1 MQLLRQKFP
10 FLLSI
15 RQKSFMDTARTPE
28 TDQLTIRENEADDP
42 QTLTDNFNRFE
53 TVINGEPNQI
63 KQELFELLCKETSYE
78 T

>member
-1 MQLLRQKFP
+1 
-10 FLLSI
+10 
-15 RQKSFMDTARTPE
+15 MDTARNPE
-28 TDQLTIRENEADDP
+28 TDQLTIRKNEADDP